1 MDTSLNS
8 RQIQLWR
15 VAIYFIFALTGFAFA
30 SWVSRTP
37 AIRDAL
43 GSTTAEMGVIIFGL
57 SVGSII
63 GLISASILI
72 AQKGGRFV
80 MVFGLFVVS
89 IGLLIVGISGSWLT
103 NSMIV
108 FLGLIVFGFGQGI
121 CDVAMNVEGTAVEK
135 AAQKSLLTGFH
146 AAFSLGTLLGAL
158 VGSIMTKSGISVP
171 IHLSLTA
178 LVIVL
183 TVLYLYRFIPSDTG
197 KEVASHSFK
206 VNRTKEYMSVWKE
219 RRTVMIGIIVLGMA
233 FVEGSANDW
242 LPLIMVDGYNVTPA
256 MGSIAYGI
264 FVGSMTIGRAI
275 GDKILDRFGRVIV
288 LRASALLAF
297 VGLIIVIMS
306 HSFEVATIGIVFW
319 GLGAAFGFP
328 VGLSAAGDHPHR
340 VAARVS
346 AVSTA
351 GYLAFLVG
359 PPFLGIIGEQ
369 IGLLRALIFV
379 LIAVTISGLLSKAAK
394 PIGKQNNLEMNTKV
408 SDSLKL

>member
-1 MDTSLNS
+1 MDISLNS

-15 VAIYFIFALTGFAFA
+15 IAIYFIFALTGFAFA

-63 GLISASILI
+63 GLISASMLI
-72 AQKGGRFV
+72 AQRGGRFV
-80 MVFGLFVVS
+80 MVFGLSVVS
-89 IGLLIVGISGSWLT
+89 IGLLIVGISGSWLS
-103 NSMIV
+103 NNIMV
-108 FLGLIVFGFGQGI
+108 FLGLVIFGFGQGI
-121 CDVAMNVEGTAVEK
+121 CDVAMNVEG
-135 AAQKSLLTGFH
+135 H

-158 VGSIMTKSGISVP
+158 VGSTITKSGISVP
-171 IHLSLTA
+171 IHLLLTA

-183 TVLYLYRFIPSDTG
+183 TVLSLYRFIPANTG
-197 KEVASHSFK
+197 KEVAGDAVK

-264 FVGSMTIGRAI
+264 FVGSMTFGRAI

-288 LRASALLAF
+288 LRASAILAV
-297 VGLIIVIMS
+297 VGLIIVIMT

-328 VGLSAAGDHPHR
+328 VGLSAAGDDPHR

-359 PPFLGIIGEQ
+359 PPFLGIIGEH

-394 PIGKQNNLEMNTKV
+394 PIVKQNNLEMDMEVPN
-408 SDSLKL
+408 

>member
-1 MDTSLNS
+1 MHYSLTS

-72 AQKGGRFV
+72 AQRGGRFV
-80 MVFGLFVVS
+80 MVFGLSVVS

-103 NSMIV
+103 NSIMV
-108 FLGLIVFGFGQGI
+108 FLGLVIFGFGQGI
-121 CDVAMNVEGTAVEK
+121 CDVAMNVEGTAVER
-135 AAQKSLLTGFH
+135 AAKKSLLTGFH

-158 VGSIMTKSGISVP
+158 VGSTMTKSGISVP

-183 TVLYLYRFIPSDTG
+183 TVLSLYRFIPADTG
-197 KEVASHSFK
+197 KEVASDAVK
-206 VNRTKEYMSVWKE
+206 VNSTKEFMAVWKE
-219 RRTVMIGIIVLGMA
+219 QRTIMIGIIVLGMA

-297 VGLIIVIMS
+297 VGLIIVILS
-306 HSFEVATIGIVFW
+306 QSFELATIGIVFW

-328 VGLSAAGDHPHR
+328 VGLSAAGDDPNR

-359 PPFLGIIGEQ
+359 PPFLGIIGEH

-394 PIGKQNNLEMNTKV
+394 PIGKQNNLEMESKISNSV
-408 SDSLKL
+408 KL

>member
-1 MDTSLNS
+1 MQFSLND

-15 VAIYFIFALTGFAFA
+15 VAIYFIFALSGFAAA

-43 GSTTAEMGVIIFGL
+43 GATTAEMGIIIFGL
-57 SVGSII
+57 AVGSII
-63 GLISASILI
+63 GLTSASFLI

-80 MVFGLFVVS
+80 MLLGLSVAS
-89 IGLLIVGISGSWLT
+89 IGILIVGISSSLFA
-103 NSMIV
+103 NSIII
-108 FLGLIVFGFGQGI
+108 FLGLSVFGFGQGI

-135 AAQKSLLTGFH
+135 AAKKSLLTGFH

-158 VGSIMTKSGISVP
+158 IGSIMIKSNISVA
-171 IHLSLTA
+171 IHMSITA
-178 LVIVL
+178 VVIVL
-183 TVLYLYRFIPSDTG
+183 ITFYLYRFVPADTAKEEASGSDEAKRS
-197 KEVASHSFK
+197 KEHLA
-206 VNRTKEYMSVWKE
+206 VWKE

-256 MGSIAYGI
+256 MGSFAYGL
-264 FVGSMTIGRAI
+264 FVGSMTIGRAA
-275 GDKILDRFGRVIV
+275 GDKLLDRFGRVII
-288 LRASALLAF
+288 LRSSALFAIA
-297 VGLIIVIMS
+297 GLLIVILGNS
-306 HSFEVATIGIVFW
+306 YGVATVGIVLW

-328 VGLSAAGDHPHR
+328 VGMSAAGDDPHR

-359 PPFLGIIGEQ
+359 PPFLGVIGEQ

-379 LIAVTISGLLSKAAK
+379 LIAVTISGLLSKAAT
-394 PIGKQNNLEMNTKV
+394 PISNQNKIELENV
-408 SDSLKL
+408 SNSMK

>member
-1 MDTSLNS
+1 METLLNS

-80 MVFGLFVVS
+80 MVFGLLVVS

-103 NSMIV
+103 NSLIV
-108 FLGLIVFGFGQGI
+108 FIGLVVFGFGQGI

-158 VGSIMTKSGISVP
+158 FGSTMTKSGISVP

-183 TVLYLYRFIPSDTG
+183 TVLYLYRFIPADTG
-197 KEVASHSFK
+197 REAASDSFK
-206 VNRTKEYMSVWKE
+206 VNRTKEYMAVWKE
-219 RRTVMIGIIVLGMA
+219 RRTIMIGIIVLGMA

-242 LPLIMVDGYNVTPA
+242 LPLIMVDGYKVTPA
-256 MGSIAYGI
+256 MGSVAYGI

-297 VGLIIVIMS
+297 VGLIIVILS
-306 HSFEVATIGIVFW
+306 HSFVVATIGIVFW

-328 VGLSAAGDHPHR
+328 VGLSAAGDDPHR

-369 IGLLRALIFV
+369 VGLLRALIFV

-394 PIGKQNNLEMNTKV
+394 PIGKQNDLEMDSKV
-408 SDSLKL
+408 SNSLKL

>member
-1 MDTSLNS
+1 MDISLNS

-15 VAIYFIFALTGFAFA
+15 IAIYFIFALTGFAFA

-63 GLISASILI
+63 GLISASMLI
-72 AQKGGRFV
+72 AQRGGRFV
-80 MVFGLFVVS
+80 MVFGLSVVS
-89 IGLLIVGISGSWLT
+89 IGLLIVGISGSWLS
-103 NSMIV
+103 NNIMV
-108 FLGLIVFGFGQGI
+108 FLGLVIFGFGQGI

-135 AAQKSLLTGFH
+135 AAKKSLLTGFH

-158 VGSIMTKSGISVP
+158 VGSTITKSGISVP

-183 TVLYLYRFIPSDTG
+183 TVLSLYRFIPANTG
-197 KEVASHSFK
+197 KEVAGDAVK

-264 FVGSMTIGRAI
+264 FVGSMTFGRVI

-288 LRASALLAF
+288 LRASAILAV

-328 VGLSAAGDHPHR
+328 VGLSAAGDDPHR

-359 PPFLGIIGEQ
+359 PPFLGIIGEH

-394 PIGKQNNLEMNTKV
+394 PIVKQNNLEMDMEVPN
-408 SDSLKL
+408 

>member
-1 MDTSLNS
+1 MHYSLTS

-63 GLISASILI
+63 GLISASMLI

-80 MVFGLFVVS
+80 MVFGLSVVS

-103 NSMIV
+103 NSIMV
-108 FLGLIVFGFGQGI
+108 FLGLVIFGFGQGI
-121 CDVAMNVEGTAVEK
+121 CDVAMNVEGTAVER
-135 AAQKSLLTGFH
+135 AAKKSLLTGFH

-158 VGSIMTKSGISVP
+158 VGSTMTKSGISVP

-183 TVLYLYRFIPSDTG
+183 TVLSLYRFIPADTG
-197 KEVASHSFK
+197 KEVASDAVK
-206 VNRTKEYMSVWKE
+206 VNRTKEYMTVWKE
-219 RRTVMIGIIVLGMA
+219 RRTIMIGIIVLGMA

-275 GDKILDRFGRVIV
+275 GDKILDRLGRVIV

-297 VGLIIVIMS
+297 VGLIIVILS
-306 HSFEVATIGIVFW
+306 QSFEIATIGIVFW

-328 VGLSAAGDHPHR
+328 VGLSAAGDDPNR

-359 PPFLGIIGEQ
+359 PPFLGIIGEH

-394 PIGKQNNLEMNTKV
+394 PIGKQNNLEMESKISNSV
-408 SDSLKL
+408 KL